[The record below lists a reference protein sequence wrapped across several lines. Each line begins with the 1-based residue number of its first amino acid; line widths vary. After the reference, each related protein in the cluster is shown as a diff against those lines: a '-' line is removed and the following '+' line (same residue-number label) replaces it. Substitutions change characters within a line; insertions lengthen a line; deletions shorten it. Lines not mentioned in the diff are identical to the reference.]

1 LSIQPSALSIALV
14 ADPTEP
20 HIVGMT
26 RFFLEQGHD
35 VRVLV
40 PSGVA
45 ESITTCAG
53 APIIRLPP
61 LDPRRPAMVR
71 YVSAV
76 RAARRLARW
85 ADVVHGHSLY
95 PYGWIAAAAGRPLV
109 VTVWGSDV
117 YRSLHRSAKDRVG
130 GWLTLRRAGV
140 VTADSKDLAA
150 AAVRGG
156 ARPARTHVVQF
167 GVDLQAFQTG
177 APDRQLR
184 SRLGLEGRRV
194 IFSARSPTPLYRHE
208 IAVAALPE
216 LPDDIVLLL
225 SSHRAVPGYLEDL
238 QAEAERRGVADR
250 LRLVPDIEHERMPDY
265 LRLADVVLSI
275 PESDATPLT
284 ILEAMAC
291 GRPVVAGGLPSIREW
306 ADGLHPELLLDE
318 PAPASVARAI
328 RVALGLSARDVVALA
343 SRGRKVVSER
353 ADRRANMLEMVGL
366 YRQLVR
372 RRIPWSTTGVSE

>member
-1 LSIQPSALSIALV
+1 LSVQPSALSIALV

-35 VRVLV
+35 IRVLV
-40 PSGVA
+40 PTGVA
-45 ESITTCAG
+45 ERMTTCAG

-61 LDPRRPAMVR
+61 PDPHLPAMVR
-71 YVSAV
+71 YVIAV

-95 PYGWIAAAAGRPLV
+95 PYGWIAAATGRPLV

-140 VTADSKDLAA
+140 VTADSTDLAA
-150 AAVRGG
+150 AAIRGG
-156 ARPARTHVVQF
+156 ARAARTHVMQF
-167 GVDLQAFQTG
+167 GVELHAFQPG
-177 APDRQLR
+177 APDAQLR
-184 SRLGLEGRRV
+184 SRLGLDGRRV

-208 IAVAALPE
+208 IAVAALRE
-216 LPDDIVLLL
+216 LPDDVVLLM
-225 SSHRAVPGYLEDL
+225 SSHRAVPGYLEEL
-238 QAEAERRGVADR
+238 QAQAERLGVADR
-250 LRLVPDIEHERMPDY
+250 LRLVPDIEHERMPEY
-265 LRLADVVLSI
+265 LRLADVVVSI

-291 GRPVVAGGLPSIREW
+291 GRPVVAGALPSIREW
-306 ADGLHPELLLDE
+306 ADGLDPELLLDE
-318 PAPASVARAI
+318 PDPASLAHGI
-328 RVALGLSARDVVALA
+328 RLALDRSASDVMALA

-353 ADRRANMLEMVGL
+353 ADRRENMLGMVGL

-372 RRIPWSTTGVSE
+372 RRIPWSTTGASE